1 MSHVISPAPAVS
13 WCDRRAIGVLALV
26 ALGYW
31 LAADLVPANITSR
44 PMLLAGF
51 ALGMV
56 AYFLRGIPC
65 KAALALAAISLSA
78 GWFRARCD
86 ESPADHLSRA
96 LTTDPQLIRVEGMV
110 LNAPE
115 LRSADVGEFA
125 RFEHH
130 AGGSWHFDVRV
141 SAVISDD
148 AQPVPASGVL
158 RVRAHQEP
166 ATLRAGERTV
176 IRGFARAPSPAMN
189 PGEPDRLR
197 LARQDHIAGSIDVP
211 TPEFITLAFSLPH
224 WTERAASAWSRF
236 AQRAQAVALGS
247 LATTDQR
254 SGSEVD
260 EPTALLRAMLLG
272 QRDDELRDL
281 SDAFTRTGLA
291 HVLSVSGMNLTL
303 LAWFALMSL
312 RLLGDHPRLEKLAVG
327 GLVAG
332 YLVVVPAEAPI
343 IRAAIM
349 IAVFLL
355 AEWGGRRYDRLN
367 TLAWAAVLSLLWRP
381 MDLWSPGFQLSYLG
395 VAALMTLSFPLR
407 ARLFGEPCDDDTIG
421 GGLRGLLVR
430 ALETSKTGFAASLCA
445 WAVTMPTVLW
455 HTGVVN
461 PIGPLS
467 NLIVWPLVSAITGA
481 GYAAVLAGTVVPWAA
496 SLVTPTLHWLA
507 EGLAWVVRT
516 LDAVP
521 GGVRYVP
528 KVSAAWCAAATVV
541 IVLWMLGGR
550 SPAKQSPQPVS
561 PLERRQR
568 GWPFAVAAIG
578 LIGWLS
584 AEAWF
589 RPLLRPGTIE
599 VAALHIPGGTC
610 TALRAGR
617 ETVLYDCGSSWGGAG
632 KRMIPRALRE
642 LGVATAH
649 TVIVSHADTS
659 AYNALIDIVRPLGV
673 RRVLVGEQFLR
684 QSLDVPDGPAAHL
697 LTRLAS
703 LGVEVRTVAAGESID
718 LPNAT
723 IRVLAPAGGEL
734 MATHRDASLV
744 IELVP
749 KQSRCDS
756 AVEARSSA
764 DEHTSAVVFGEIG
777 RPGFESL
784 RSSQPAS
791 AAGLVVMPSTGW
803 LSTHEEQV
811 IRWCGGVGHPPI
823 MVVRADRGMA
833 GADRGPTEV
842 VMENAGCVR
851 ATWSLKVGWRTQT
864 FRP

>member
-1 MSHVISPAPAVS
+1 MYPEGEQPGVT
-13 WCDRRAIGVLALV
+13 WRERRAVAVLALV
-26 ALGYW
+26 AVGYW
-31 LAADLVPANITSR
+31 LASGVVPESITSR
-44 PMLLAGF
+44 PMLVAG
-51 ALGMV
+51 AVLGM
-56 AYFLRGIPC
+56 AALLLRGIPC
-65 KAALALAAISLSA
+65 KATLALAAISLSA

-86 ESPADHLSRA
+86 ESPADHLSRVLA
-96 LTTDPQLIRVEGMV
+96 TEPQLIRVEGVV

-115 LRSADVGEFA
+115 LRSANVGEFA

-130 AGGSWHFDVRV
+130 AGGSWHFDFSVT
-141 SAVISDD
+141 AIIDDD
-148 AQPVPASGVL
+148 AQPVSASGVL

-166 ATLRAGERTV
+166 ATFRAGDLAV

-197 LARQDHIAGSIDVP
+197 LARQDRIAGSLDVP
-211 TPEFITLAFSLPH
+211 TPEFITPTITPPSWSDQLS
-224 WTERAASAWSRF
+224 ASWARF
-236 AQRAQAVALGS
+236 TQRAQSVALGS
-247 LATTDQR
+247 LATTDKR

-303 LAWFALMSL
+303 LAWFALMAL

-327 GLVAG
+327 VLVAG

-395 VAALMTLSFPLR
+395 VAALVTLSFPLR
-407 ARLFGEPCDDDTIG
+407 ARLFGEARDEDALG

-430 ALETSKTGFAASLCA
+430 VLETIKTGFAASLCA

-455 HTGVVN
+455 HTGIAN

-481 GYAAVLAGTVVPWAA
+481 GYAAVLAGTAVPWAA
-496 SLVTPTLHWLA
+496 SLVVPTLHWLA
-507 EGLAWVVRT
+507 EALAWLVRT

-521 GGVRYVP
+521 GGVRYLP
-528 KVSAAWCAAATVV
+528 KISAAWCVAATVV
-541 IVLWMLGGR
+541 IALWMLGGR
-550 SPAKQSPQPVS
+550 KQPTQNRSPVAPV
-561 PLERRQR
+561 PWLRRGR
-568 GWPFAVAAIG
+568 AFAAAAVFLVA
-578 LIGWLS
+578 WLS

-589 RPLLRPGTIE
+589 RPLLPRDTMEI
-599 VAALHIPGGTC
+599 AALHIPDGAC
-610 TALRAGR
+610 TAVRAGR

-632 KRMIPRALRE
+632 KRLIPRALRE
-642 LGVATAH
+642 LGIVTAR

-659 AYNALIDIVRPLGV
+659 AYNALPDIVRPLGV

-697 LTRLAS
+697 VARLAS
-703 LGVEVRTVAAGESID
+703 MGVEVRTIAAGDTID
-718 LPNAT
+718 LPDAT
-723 IRVLAPAGGEL
+723 IRVLGPAHGEL
-734 MATHRDASLV
+734 MATHRDASIV
-744 IELVP
+744 VECAVNQNPSNPGIEP
-749 KQSRCDS
+749 TSSAEAPAS
-756 AVEARSSA
+756 AVI
-764 DEHTSAVVFGEIG
+764 FGEIG

-784 RSSQPAS
+784 RPSHPTST
-791 AAGLVVMPSTGW
+791 AGLVVIPSTGW

-823 MVVRADRGMA
+823 MIVRADRGTA
-833 GADRGPTEV
+833 GAEHGPTEI
-842 VMENAGCVR
+842 VMSDSGCVR
-851 ATWSLKVGWRTQT
+851 ATWSLQHGWRTQNY
-864 FRP
+864 RP